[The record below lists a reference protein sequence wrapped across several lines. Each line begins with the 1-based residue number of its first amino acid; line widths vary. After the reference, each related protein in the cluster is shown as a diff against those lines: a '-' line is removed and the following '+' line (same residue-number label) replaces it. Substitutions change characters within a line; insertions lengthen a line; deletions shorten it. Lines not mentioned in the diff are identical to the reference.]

1 MQSAW
6 RVACVRIPRFPIGA
20 LWDGVEK
27 AERGGSEAEP
37 QLELP
42 MPATQ
47 VVGHAPVGGGS
58 TPFPAPSSTATHWDD
73 RPIALVEGERLR
85 AVTAGAGRAGVR
97 AGMSVT
103 EARARCA
110 GLAAIAWDDVAVDVA
125 ITKTTAAL
133 LIASPQVTPVAGA
146 PGMWWVGAGGLD
158 GLGGERSLVR
168 TLLRVARLWHPRARV
183 SVAGSCVAARAATW
197 GDVGVGA
204 GGARSAETVID
215 GLAVIVPRG
224 GCAAYLAP
232 APLGFVPMD
241 DELRATLQALG
252 LRTVGALAALEA
264 AEVERRWGEAGL
276 AAWRLARGEDRRRP
290 VLAAAEARRLV
301 STELA
306 MPAETMEPV
315 LFLVRAALDRLVR
328 EVAAEGRAAVAVAI
342 TVTLDDGRGAL
353 PAGGVAHTVTREVR
367 MARGVAR
374 VAPLFERC
382 RALLDRWVLSAPV
395 AGVAVAVTATE
406 PLPGEQGHLLDPAW
420 RDPAAVEAAL
430 ERLRAELGPN
440 VVVRPIARDEHRP
453 ERAGGWVEAAIG
465 EPVVRGDPGPPP
477 GISMAPPPPNGITAA
492 PPAGANPNMAGHAAP
507 NMAGH
512 AVGVAG
518 VAGVA
523 STPGDVGG
531 AALRLLEVPEPVEVE
546 CAAEGEA
553 PSLVWWRGRRILV
566 RRAEGPERL
575 SGEWW
580 RDGYRRD
587 YWRCEGAAGDGD
599 FVLYRDRAAPGAW
612 YLQGWYD

>member
-1 MQSAW
+1 
-6 RVACVRIPRFPIGA
+6 
-20 LWDGVEK
+20 
-27 AERGGSEAEP
+27 
-37 QLELP
+37 
-42 MPATQ
+42 MPATRG
-47 VVGHAPVGGGS
+47 VGGAERLPEGGGS
-58 TPFPAPSSTATHWDD
+58 APSAVASAAAHWDE
-73 RPIALVEGERLR
+73 RPIALVDGGRLR

-110 GLAAIAWDDVAVDVA
+110 GLAAIPWDAVAVDAA

-133 LIASPQVTPVAGA
+133 LVASPQVTPVAGA
-146 PGMWWVGAGGLD
+146 PGMWWVGAGGMD
-158 GLGGERSLVR
+158 GLGGERSLAR

-197 GDVGVGA
+197 GDVGVGVGVGGVGV
-204 GGARSAETVID
+204 GGARSVETVID

-290 VLAAAEARRLV
+290 VLAQAEARRLV

-328 EVAAEGRAAVAVAI
+328 EVAAEGRAAAAVAI
-342 TVTLDDGRGAL
+342 TLTLDDGRGAL
-353 PAGGVAHTVTREVR
+353 PAGGIAHTVTREVR

-382 RALLDRWVLSAPV
+382 RALLDRWALSAPV
-395 AGVAVAVTATE
+395 SGVAVAIAATE

-453 ERAGGWVEAAIG
+453 ERAGGWVEAALG
-465 EPVVRGDPGPPP
+465 DRGSPPE
-477 GISMAPPPPNGITAA
+477 INMAPPSAHAVTVPA
-492 PPAGANPNMAGHAAP
+492 PAGTEPRAEPGAAG
-507 NMAGH
+507 G
-512 AVGVAG
+512 VGVASI
-518 VAGVA
+518 A
-523 STPGDVGG
+523 GG

-553 PSLVWWRGRRILV
+553 PRLVWWRGRRILV

-575 SGEWW
+575 SGDWW

-587 YWRCEGAAGDGD
+587 YWRCEGEAGDGD